1 MTMTMTCC
9 KLFDCPL
16 RQVDHVGGR
25 SRPIITI
32 YISTMCQVDQGG
44 GPGKRPTTAG
54 KKIKTQANEL
64 VAFIIELII
73 FIVIIK
79 NPPPPKA

>member
-1 MTMTMTCC
+1 M
-9 KLFDCPL
+9 F
-16 RQVDHVGGR
+16 
-25 SRPIITI
+25 
-32 YISTMCQVDQGG
+32 QVDQGG

-64 VAFIIELII
+64 VIIELII

-79 NPPPPKA
+79 NPPQPKAKQQKKTGEKAKLVQM

>member
-1 MTMTMTCC
+1 M
-9 KLFDCPL
+9 F
-16 RQVDHVGGR
+16 
-25 SRPIITI
+25 
-32 YISTMCQVDQGG
+32 QVDQGG

-64 VAFIIELII
+64 VIIELII

-79 NPPPPKA
+79 NPPPPNNKKKPR

>member
-1 MTMTMTCC
+1 MAICDDYFNIQRAE
-9 KLFDCPL
+9 KYSLA
-16 RQVDHVGGR
+16 
-25 SRPIITI
+25 
-32 YISTMCQVDQGG
+32 MCQVDQGG

-64 VAFIIELII
+64 VGFVIELII

-79 NPPPPKA
+79 NPPPPPKA

>member
-1 MTMTMTCC
+1 
-9 KLFDCPL
+9 
-16 RQVDHVGGR
+16 
-25 SRPIITI
+25 
-32 YISTMCQVDQGG
+32 MCQVDQGG

-64 VAFIIELII
+64 VTFIIELII

-79 NPPPPKA
+79 NPPPPKAKTPR